1 MIDLVQILDILCMQ
15 VIKKDDVFLCP
26 FSCVLG
32 VKSEKK
38 NGETGRKK
46 YPEKQG
52 QWRDERSYVDVTI
65 VWFWKKRYCKKKLS
79 PEVADATANLKNFNG

>member
-32 VKSEKK
+32 VESEKK
-38 NGETGRKK
+38 MVRQV
-46 YPEKQG
+46 EKN
-52 QWRDERSYVDVTI
+52 T
-65 VWFWKKRYCKKKLS
+65 
-79 PEVADATANLKNFNG
+79 LKNKVSEEMREAM